1 MGGEGTLT
9 QPGDPTTR
17 PRPFLTV
24 APPPAAGLMVAYLTP
39 ILTPTPVATRLPQPA
54 KTEDTING
62 FLRVEV
68 AGGVPNESE
77 QILFATSCILHSYCT
92 NNDESRGEQLLAEA
106 LAWAGNAKGTFIT
119 HKSTGVDYYVTD
131 SQITSLGMKHAD
143 PQVAMTRF
151 RGMVT
156 WIVRGRALETPS

>member
-1 MGGEGTLT
+1 VTT
-9 QPGDPTTR
+9 PGDPLTT
-17 PRPFLTV
+17 PRPFATV

-39 ILTPTPVATRLPQPA
+39 LLAPTPVATRLPQPA

-68 AGGVPNESE
+68 AGGGPDVE
-77 QILFATSCILHSYCT
+77 QLLFTTSVILHSYCT
-92 NNDESRGEQLLAEA
+92 NNDESRGEQLMAEA
-106 LAWAGNAKGTFIT
+106 LAWAGNAQGT
-119 HKSTGVDYYVTD
+119 YVTHRSTEAD
-131 SQITSLGMKHAD
+131 WYVTYSRITALGMKHAD

-156 WIVRGRALETPS
+156 WVVQGRALEPRSPIQPR